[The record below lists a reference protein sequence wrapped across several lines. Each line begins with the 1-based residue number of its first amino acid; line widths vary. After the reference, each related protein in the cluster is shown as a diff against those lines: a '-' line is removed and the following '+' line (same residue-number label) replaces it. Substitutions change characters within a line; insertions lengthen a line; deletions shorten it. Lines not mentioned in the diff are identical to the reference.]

1 MTSVKKKHIVIGTA
15 GHIDHGKSALIK
27 ALTGVDPDRL
37 KEEKERGMTTDL
49 GFVFYSDDVTII
61 DVPGHEKFVRHM
73 VAGASTIDFVIF
85 VVAADDGVMP
95 QTHEHLEILKLL
107 GIKKGIV
114 VITKKDLVEQDMLD
128 VVIDDVKG
136 ALTNSFLEKAKIIP
150 VSNTTKEGIDQL
162 RTSLD
167 EIIAQTEP
175 KTDRGIFRM
184 PIDRR
189 FVIKGFGTV
198 VAGTVLSGSVRIGD
212 SVELLPEKRSVKIRG
227 IEVHNEKRD
236 SVSTGFRAAI
246 NLVGADKD
254 EIERG
259 DVLAQPGFFEPSE
272 YLNASLYLLS
282 SASKPLKN
290 FTRLRIHVGTNE
302 IFGRVV
308 LLDMKI
314 LEPGQKAM
322 VQFRLESP
330 AVCDINDNY
339 VVRTYSPQ
347 MTIGGGQIIEP
358 KATKAKGFDEE
369 LISHLQRME
378 VGEPIVVVEED
389 LLANFDLPRKPE
401 EIAHDVNLPL
411 AEIKNLITTL
421 TEQGKIMCLDEKRG
435 FYYHQKNHQKL
446 RALITETLDGYHKA
460 NPTGVGLSALELLK
474 RVSRGL
480 DKVLL
485 DRTLVKMEAEKIV
498 RLTPDGKVNLFEHK
512 VIVDKELDT
521 AIKKIEQVFVDSGYK
536 PPSYEEIVARKFG
549 PEKTVK
555 KAYRYMLDTGLL
567 VNAGEGVVLHQKHVE
582 TAQQKLLQYL
592 KANKEIRVSQFRDLL
607 GASRKFVL
615 PLLIYFDTRGVTI
628 KRGDVRVL
636 GQKYR

>member
-1 MTSVKKKHIVIGTA
+1 MDTRKKHIVIGTA

-49 GFVFYSDDVTII
+49 GFVFYSADVTII

-114 VITKKDLVEQDMLD
+114 VITKKDLVEKDMLE
-128 VVIDDVKG
+128 VVIDDVKR
-136 ALTNSFLEKAKIIP
+136 ALTNSFLENAPIIK
-150 VSNTTKEGIDQL
+150 VSNITKDGIEEL
-162 RTSLD
+162 RKCLD
-167 EIIAQTEP
+167 ELITQIEP

-198 VAGTVLSGSVRIGD
+198 VAGTVLSGKVKIGD
-212 SVELLPEKRSVKIRG
+212 TVELLPEKKSVKVRG
-227 IEVHNEKRD
+227 IEVHNEKVD
-236 SVSTGFRAAI
+236 TVGTGFRAAI

-254 EIERG
+254 EIDRG
-259 DVLAQPGFFEPSE
+259 DVLAQPGFYEPSE

-282 SASKPLKN
+282 SAGKPLKN
-290 FTRLRIHVGTNE
+290 FSRLRIHVGTNE

-308 LLDMKI
+308 LLDKKT
-314 LEPGQKAM
+314 LGPGQKAM

-339 VVRTYSPQ
+339 VIRSYSPQ
-347 MTIGGGQIIEP
+347 MTIGGGLIIEP

-378 VGEPIVVVEED
+378 VGEPVVIVEED

-411 AEIKNLITTL
+411 AETKNLIENL
-421 TEQGKIMCLDEKRG
+421 IQQGKIICLDEKRG
-435 FYYHQKNHQKL
+435 FYYHQKNHEKL
-446 RALITETLDGYHKA
+446 KAQIVENLGTYHKA

-474 RVSRGL
+474 NISRGL

-485 DRTLVKMEAEKIV
+485 DRTLAKMEKEKIV
-498 RLTPDGKVNLFEHK
+498 RLTPDGKINLFEHK
-512 VIVDKELDT
+512 VVVDKDLDAT
-521 AIKKIEQVFVDSGYK
+521 IKKIEQLFIEGGYK
-536 PPSYEEIVARKFG
+536 PPSYQDVVTRNLD
-549 PEKTVK
+549 PENVVK

-567 VNAGEGVVLHQKHVE
+567 VNAGEGIVLHQNYVKAAE
-582 TAQQKLLQYL
+582 QKLIEFL
-592 KANKEIRVSQFRDLL
+592 KTNKEIRVSQFRDLL
-607 GASRKFVL
+607 DASRKFVL